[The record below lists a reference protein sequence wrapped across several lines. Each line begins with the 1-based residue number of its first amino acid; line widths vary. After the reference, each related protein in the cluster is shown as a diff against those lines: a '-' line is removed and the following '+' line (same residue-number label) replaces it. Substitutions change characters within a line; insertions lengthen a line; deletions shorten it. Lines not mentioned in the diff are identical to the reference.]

1 MSSKNSE
8 PEIKNF
14 IDDSAK
20 SKIEIFY
27 NETQDT
33 IEKGFETAFKN
44 LNDEL
49 ITTINTAFSSFE
61 SEHERRLDNN
71 RENHEKTMSGLNSQ
85 YTTAKDF
92 YKNSKNK
99 EKAQSLSIVQNFEK
113 FKNNRKKA
121 IIFFALKKNY
131 LKEKNLKNKHNAI
144 MNELYLRK
152 KYLIFNS
159 WRNITSS
166 FKKNKLRLLNNQKFL
181 EESKKVDEECQG
193 ELNQLKIVLESLEK
207 DIQKEINERKSL
219 AKLYDL
225 SLKKGVEAFLRET
238 NYIID
243 FDASRAQT
251 PNERSFI
258 DAENNY
264 NKYVQKEEEIKE
276 NVNEY

>member
-14 IDDSAK
+14 IEDSTK

-131 LKEKNLKNKHNAI
+131 LKEKNLKNKHNVI

-264 NKYVQKEEEIKE
+264 NKYIQKKEEIKE
-276 NVNEY
+276 NVNKY

>member
-8 PEIKNF
+8 PELKNV
-14 IDDSAK
+14 IDDSTK

-61 SEHERRLDNN
+61 SENERRLEHN

-85 YTTAKDF
+85 YTTAQNF
-92 YKNSKNK
+92 YKNNKNK
-99 EKAQSLSIVQNFEK
+99 EKAQNVSIIENFERI
-113 FKNNRKKA
+113 KNKRQKS
-121 IIFFALKKNY
+121 IIFYALKKNY
-131 LKEKNLKNKHNAI
+131 LVGKNLKNKHNKI
-144 MNELYLRK
+144 FNELNLRK
-152 KYLIFNS
+152 KFIIFNT

-166 FKKNKLRLLNNQKFL
+166 FKKNKIKLMNNQQFL
-181 EESKKVDEECQG
+181 EESKKVEEECQG
-193 ELNQLKIVLESLEK
+193 ELSHLKLVLESLEK

-251 PNERSFI
+251 PNERSFV

-264 NKYVQKEEEIKE
+264 NRYVQKEEEIKE
-276 NVNEY
+276 NINEY

>member
-8 PEIKNF
+8 PELKNV
-14 IDDSAK
+14 IDDSTK

-61 SEHERRLDNN
+61 SEHERRLEHN

-85 YTTAKDF
+85 YTTAQNF
-92 YKNSKNK
+92 YKNNKNK
-99 EKAQSLSIVQNFEK
+99 EKAQNVSIIENFERI
-113 FKNNRKKA
+113 KNKRQKS
-121 IIFFALKKNY
+121 IIFYALKKNY
-131 LKEKNLKNKHNAI
+131 LVGKNLKNKHNTI
-144 MNELYLRK
+144 LNELNLRK
-152 KYLIFNS
+152 KFIIFNT

-166 FKKNKLRLLNNQKFL
+166 FKKNKIKLMNNQQFL
-181 EESKKVDEECQG
+181 EESKKVEEECQG
-193 ELNQLKIVLESLEK
+193 ELSHLKLVLESLEK

-251 PNERSFI
+251 PNERSFV

-264 NKYVQKEEEIKE
+264 NRYVQKEEEIKE
-276 NVNEY
+276 NINEY

>member
-14 IDDSAK
+14 IDDSTK

-44 LNDEL
+44 LNNEL

-61 SEHERRLDNN
+61 SEHERRLENS

-92 YKNSKNK
+92 YKNNKNK

-166 FKKNKLRLLNNQKFL
+166 FKKNKLKLLNNQKFL

-207 DIQKEINERKSL
+207 DIQKEVNERKSL

-264 NKYVQKEEEIKE
+264 NKYIQKEEEIKE

>member
-14 IDDSAK
+14 IDDSTK

-44 LNDEL
+44 LNNEL

-61 SEHERRLDNN
+61 SEHERRLENN

-92 YKNSKNK
+92 YKNNKNK
-99 EKAQSLSIVQNFEK
+99 EKAQSLSILQNFEK

-207 DIQKEINERKSL
+207 DIQKEVNERKSL

>member
-14 IDDSAK
+14 IEDSTK

-61 SEHERRLDNN
+61 SEHECRLDNN

>member
-14 IDDSAK
+14 IEDSTK

-44 LNDEL
+44 LNNEL

-207 DIQKEINERKSL
+207 DIQKEVNERKSL

-276 NVNEY
+276 NVNKY